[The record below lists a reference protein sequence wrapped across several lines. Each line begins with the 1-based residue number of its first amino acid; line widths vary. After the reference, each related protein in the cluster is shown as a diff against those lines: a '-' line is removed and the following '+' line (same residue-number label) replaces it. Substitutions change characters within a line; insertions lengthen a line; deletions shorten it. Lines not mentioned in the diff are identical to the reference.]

1 MRSAKQDLVTGSC
14 YYMEFMH
21 REGGGADYL
30 QIGVEIKDSSDASH
44 SMKRPEVQK
53 VQYSAAPT
61 MDKFDIRV
69 FWGTDHTVTAEFK
82 VVLRYQDDEGSWK
95 SC

>member
-1 MRSAKQDLVTGSC
+1 
-14 YYMEFMH
+14 
-21 REGGGADYL
+21 
-30 QIGVEIKDSSDASH
+30 
-44 SMKRPEVQK
+44 MKRPEVQK